1 MHQGIWFSWASVHI
15 SKLPHRKNLPVYTSR
30 CPVVAG
36 AELPRFQ
43 WWKWGLWG
51 TLKVHEHRE
60 SLPLH
65 ESGAQ
70 LAARLSKAN
79 KEARLVEM
87 KICFILD
94 ASNSAG
100 EGEAD
105 TCSNADLP
113 PDYQGARAF
122 IDRGRELQAETQFQ
136 YGFSYLYFN
145 SDATVKD

>member
-1 MHQGIWFSWASVHI
+1 M
-15 SKLPHRKNLPVYTSR
+15 
-30 CPVVAG
+30 AG
-36 AELPRFQ
+36 AELPGFQ
-43 WWKWGLWG
+43 SWKWGLWG

-60 SLPLH
+60 SLPLPK
-65 ESGAQ
+65 SGAQ
-70 LAARLSKAN
+70 LAACLSKAN

-113 PDYQGARAF
+113 PDNQGARAF
-122 IDRGRELQAETQFQ
+122 IDGGR
-136 YGFSYLYFN
+136 N
-145 SDATVKD
+145 STVSSDSLLEIGHQWSDQHRLDCFRYN